1 MSDITYGDKNEIS
14 KMKLDHV
21 NGLWNIP
28 SSSLLQLD
36 FKSQNSKLSTNKAF
50 ALSWDITL
58 TSIIKNKNNTN
69 GTKVKE
75 LDFKTLQLL
84 VSKEGTFNIS
94 MAMSLSTT

>member
-1 MSDITYGDKNEIS
+1 
-14 KMKLDHV
+14 MKLDHV

-28 SSSLLQLD
+28 SSSLLQLN
-36 FKSQNSKLSTNKAF
+36 FKITEQQTFNKQSICF
-50 ALSWDITL
+50 IIRDITL

-75 LDFKTLQLL
+75 WNFKILQLL